1 MGHVRTATAVRRR
14 MDRRELALEGVL
26 GLLGAGVAGAGLVW
40 AIMAAVDGRLS
51 PGDITLFIAAVAAVQ
66 GALGSLVNAV
76 ADVHHGALLF
86 HHYLAVIRAA
96 PDLPIAAD
104 PVPAPPLRR
113 GIEFDDVWFRYS
125 DEHPWVLKG
134 VTFTIPAGR
143 AVALVGLNGAG
154 KSTLVKLLCRF
165 YDPDRGAIR
174 WDGVDL
180 RQMRPEELR
189 ARISG
194 VFQDHV
200 SYDLTAEDNIV
211 IGDVSAAGDR
221 DRVRAAAAQAGLD
234 DTFDRLPHGYQ
245 TLLTRM
251 FFSEEDKA
259 DPSTGVVLSGGQWQR
274 LALARA
280 YFRQGRDLMI
290 LDEPSAGL
298 DPRAEAELHAATRR
312 YRRGRTS
319 LLISHRLNTVR
330 DADLL
335 VVLADGAVVEQG
347 THESLMAA
355 GGAYA
360 ELFRLQAAGYVS
372 DPDAPTPVEASG

>member
-1 MGHVRTATAVRRR
+1 
-14 MDRRELALEGVL
+14 
-26 GLLGAGVAGAGLVW
+26 
-40 AIMAAVDGRLS
+40 
-51 PGDITLFIAAVAAVQ
+51 
-66 GALGSLVNAV
+66 
-76 ADVHHGALLF
+76 
-86 HHYLAVIRAA
+86 
-96 PDLPIAAD
+96 
-104 PVPAPPLRR
+104 
-113 GIEFDDVWFRYS
+113 
-125 DEHPWVLKG
+125 
-134 VTFTIPAGR
+134 
-143 AVALVGLNGAG
+143 
-154 KSTLVKLLCRF
+154 
-165 YDPDRGAIR
+165 
-174 WDGVDL
+174 
-180 RQMRPEELR
+180 
-189 ARISG
+189 
-194 VFQDHV
+194 
-200 SYDLTAEDNIV
+200 AEDNIV

-234 DTFDRLPHGYQ
+234 DTFDRLPHGYP
-245 TLLTRM
+245 TLLTRL

-298 DPRAEAELHAATRR
+298 APRAEAELHAATRR

-360 ELFRLQAAGYVS
+360 ELFRLQDAGYVS
-372 DPDAPTPVEASG
+372 DPNAPTPVSASGAASCH